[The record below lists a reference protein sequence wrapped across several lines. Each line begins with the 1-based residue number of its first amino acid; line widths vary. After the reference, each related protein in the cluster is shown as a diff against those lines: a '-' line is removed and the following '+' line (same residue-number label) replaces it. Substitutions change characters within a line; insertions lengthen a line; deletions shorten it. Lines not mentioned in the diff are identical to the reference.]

1 MDRPRS
7 SLGQSIRPRLAIF
20 GACFVALG
28 LFGFASLARGRVW
41 VEGSTLYSRTLRGYG
56 PPIQL
61 ERLTV
66 ASLSAFGRN
75 SGRRLYLCDADGS
88 SVSLDAT
95 NFRLVRLYA
104 ALAGFIRSGSPV
116 ANERLQYRMDKQRPG
131 LPLGLG

>member
-61 ERLTV
+61 
-66 ASLSAFGRN
+66 
-75 SGRRLYLCDADGS
+75 
-88 SVSLDAT
+88 
-95 NFRLVRLYA
+95 
-104 ALAGFIRSGSPV
+104 
-116 ANERLQYRMDKQRPG
+116 
-131 LPLGLG
+131 

>member
-1 MDRPRS
+1 M
-7 SLGQSIRPRLAIF
+7 AIF

-95 NFRLVRLYA
+95 NLRLVRLYA

-116 ANERLQYRMDKQRPG
+116 ANERLQYRMDKHRPG